1 MAENT
6 SAIQVQTEN
15 ETQALSRW
23 DALAADIAIA
33 TEESQSKVFDY
44 EDKSGNK
51 EARSWVFSLRRLK
64 TKVEQA
70 RKDAKAVHLERGRRV
85 DDAAKL
91 LQSAVQSLI
100 EPHENEIKAIEA
112 REQARIDAHK
122 AVLDRITSLADG
134 VTTADEAQARLV
146 ELSAIDIESL
156 EEFSKA
162 GANRQLETAEK
173 LKSIWDRLVIEE
185 AERAELEALRAEKA
199 RLEKELERQQIR
211 EEVLTEHGVSPAAQA
226 PVARVSREPVSAKK
240 WQQKSPEELLVGAL
254 IIRISGKTI
263 NEIAHLIASNQL
275 HPAVNVD
282 LSKVKPSEND
292 EIDW

>member
-1 MAENT
+1 VTENT
-6 SAIQVQTEN
+6 SAIQVQTQG

-23 DALAADIAIA
+23 DALAAEIAIA
-33 TEESQSKVFDY
+33 TEESQSKAFDY

-51 EARSWVFSLRRLK
+51 EARSWAFSLRKLK

-112 REQARIDAHK
+112 REQARIDAHR
-122 AVLDRITSLADG
+122 AVLDRIASLSDG

-146 ELSAIDIESL
+146 ELSAIDIEGL

-162 GANRQLETAEK
+162 GANRRLETAEM

-199 RLEKELERQQIR
+199 KLEKELERQQIR
-211 EEVLTEHGVSPAAQA
+211 EEVLAEHGVLPAVQA
-226 PVARVSREPVSAKK
+226 PVVQISRKPVSAEGG
-240 WQQKSPEELLVGAL
+240 QRKSPKDLLVGAL
-254 IIRISGKTI
+254 IIKMSGKTVS
-263 NEIAHLIASNQL
+263 EIAHLIASDRL
-275 HPAVNVD
+275 HPAVSVD
-282 LSKVKPSEND
+282 LSKVKPAEND
-292 EIDW
+292 EVDW